1 MKRLNRWAPA
11 AALAGTLAAALLTQG
26 CSQTT
31 TAPVAQSPAA
41 PADTR
46 AADEA
51 AIRADSAAWSAAT
64 EAKDADKAVSFYA
77 PDAVVFDDGGP
88 IQTDPAKFREEM
100 QPLVDAKN
108 MTLAWKTTKVE
119 VARSGD
125 MAYEYGA
132 YHFDTKMKN
141 GKVSTQTGKYVLV
154 WKKQPDGSWKVAI
167 DTDNSD
173 TPRRMGDPAK

>member
-1 MKRLNRWAPA
+1 MMRLNRWAPV
-11 AALAGTLAAALLTQG
+11 AALAVVLLGEG

-31 TAPVAQSPAA
+31 TSPVAQA

-51 AIRADSAAWSAAT
+51 AIRANSAAWSAAT
-64 EAKDADKAVSFYA
+64 EAKDVDKAVSFYA
-77 PDAVVFDDGGP
+77 PDAVTFDDGGP
-88 IQTDPAKFREEM
+88 LTSDPAKIRAGF
-100 QPLVDAKN
+100 QGLVNAKDS
-108 MTLAWKTTKVE
+108 TLAWKTTKVE

-132 YHFDTKMKN
+132 YHFDTKGKN

-173 TPRRMGDPAK
+173 TARRMGDPAK